1 MTNSHSL
8 IPEITSNLHLQHITK
23 DKSGT
28 NEIGLHNTFGQEDTA
43 HFYLP
48 GETM

>member
-1 MTNSHSL
+1 MTNLHSL

-23 DKSGT
+23 DEPGT
-28 NEIGLHNTFGQEDTA
+28 KKIGLHNTFVQEDA
-43 HFYLP
+43 AKFYLP